1 MKLGLYNAIFHDR
14 SLPEALQ
21 AIRDAGLTG
30 IELNTGGF
38 LPAKHIPTGQ
48 VRRSGVSAFR

>member
-14 SLPEALQ
+14 SLPEALT
-21 AIRDAGLTG
+21 AIKDAGLTG

-38 LPAKHIPTGQ
+38 LPAKHIPTFDDILE
-48 VRRSGVSAFR
+48 SDDA